1 MEVVAGTYILRGVR
15 CAAHTLQLAV
25 DGVMKEGA
33 IANLM
38 GRSRKVAKKLRTPS
52 IAVMAKKLHLKKAM
66 LDCPTRWHST
76 LDMLLR
82 LLELKEFC
90 VDMARNE
97 LKELHL
103 SQSDWDKIKEICAAL
118 LPAKIATKIMQ
129 EEQLV
134 FGDFFKAWLRC
145 KLETKSIN
153 TNFATALA
161 AKMTIREA
169 LLLDNDAFLAA
180 IFMDPRFQITLSAE
194 KKERAICHLESTWA
208 RMENLLSQEIE
219 LETDIGDADADAEAI
234 VTQELEL
241 DPLELMLQQQ
251 EDANST
257 TDITLPRSSQLS
269 KRQIRPILENFK
281 NSPRLDKN
289 TSILAHWE
297 RNKNTCPKEL
307 YELGQIALAVPP
319 TQVSVERLFSGL
331 KYVLT
336 HLRTNIKPEL
346 LEDILIIRTNEL
358 FKKSSDGRR

>member
-1 MEVVAGTYILRGVR
+1 
-15 CAAHTLQLAV
+15 
-25 DGVMKEGA
+25 
-33 IANLM
+33 
-38 GRSRKVAKKLRTPS
+38 
-52 IAVMAKKLHLKKAM
+52 
-66 LDCPTRWHST
+66 
-76 LDMLLR
+76 
-82 LLELKEFC
+82 
-90 VDMARNE
+90 
-97 LKELHL
+97 
-103 SQSDWDKIKEICAAL
+103 
-118 LPAKIATKIMQ
+118 
-129 EEQLV
+129 
-134 FGDFFKAWLRC
+134 
-145 KLETKSIN
+145 
-153 TNFATALA
+153 
-161 AKMTIREA
+161 
-169 LLLDNDAFLAA
+169 
-180 IFMDPRFQITLSAE
+180 
-194 KKERAICHLESTWA
+194 
-208 RMENLLSQEIE
+208 
-219 LETDIGDADADAEAI
+219 
-234 VTQELEL
+234 
-241 DPLELMLQQQ
+241 MLQQQ